1 MRWYVYT
8 AAAVGL
14 LQLAIICLLAI
25 KYRGLRRRLDEELR
39 FGRRPPQSITEEALF
54 QLPGSTLDEPALEE
68 SKFEAVRRAS

>member
-14 LQLAIICLLAI
+14 LQLAVICLLAF

-39 FGRRPPQSITEEALF
+39 FGRRPPQSITEEGLF
-54 QLPGSTLDEPALEE
+54 NQLGSTQGVPMVEE
-68 SKFEAVRRAS
+68 SRFEAVRRAS

>member
-14 LQLAIICLLAI
+14 SQLAIICLLAF
-25 KYRGLRRRLDEELR
+25 KCRGLRRRLDEELR
-39 FGRRPPQSITEEALF
+39 FGRRPPQSITEEGLF
-54 QLPGSTLDEPALEE
+54 QLPGSTSDEPVLEE

>member
-1 MRWYVYT
+1 MRWYVYA

-14 LQLAIICLLAI
+14 LQLAVICLLAF

-39 FGRRPPQSITEEALF
+39 FGRRPPQSITEEGLF
-54 QLPGSTLDEPALEE
+54 QLTGPAQDMPALEE